1 VARSLAPSQPAGLF
15 FEVFVRTQDDV
26 KHGDHTASIPIKGR
40 DSFDA
45 TELYLPLALKG
56 DLTLLDG
63 TAVKLD
69 LPDVVVAGLRMCETQ
84 VDARSMCHGAAPL
97 YRLRQLSPN
106 DGGAITQS
114 SPLPLF
120 RAKMILEGSAVMIKA
135 STLLAA
141 LSLAASPA
149 FGACNEDTIHVM
161 ASDGE
166 ILIMSGQMYRVLP
179 GYDFY
184 SKVWLPAETIIICED
199 ALVWF
204 DGGRRMI
211 YAIVNRDE
219 NNEHVSAFKG
229 R

>member
-1 VARSLAPSQPAGLF
+1 
-15 FEVFVRTQDDV
+15 
-26 KHGDHTASIPIKGR
+26 
-40 DSFDA
+40 
-45 TELYLPLALKG
+45 
-56 DLTLLDG
+56 
-63 TAVKLD
+63 
-69 LPDVVVAGLRMCETQ
+69 
-84 VDARSMCHGAAPL
+84 
-97 YRLRQLSPN
+97 
-106 DGGAITQS
+106 
-114 SPLPLF
+114 
-120 RAKMILEGSAVMIKA
+120 MIKA

-161 ASDGE
+161 ASNGE
-166 ILIMSGQMYRVLP
+166 ILITRSGQMYRVLP

-211 YAIVNRDE
+211 YAIVNRGE
-219 NNEHVSAFKG
+219 NNEHVSALKG